1 MATRSRGKQI
11 KSLFTA
17 LVSAVLLVAIPTASP
32 AAESSP
38 AVGSADNSI
47 TLLSLTGPAS
57 VSIGLGLGS
66 SSTDPATSSV
76 ATASVKLSAAQ
87 VAGTTHEAYSASA
100 SYDADPSKRTA
111 GTDSPPAINIS
122 ASPIADVSVEATG
135 LSAAT
140 PDPLTAA
147 SSLTKAA
154 MSADLVAGLVKL
166 TDVKIDLSDES
177 KVAGAKASQT
187 ASINKIE
194 LVPLSAILDLTQLS
208 LDDLLALADIV
219 DPSGATS
226 QAARDARDDLAAE
239 INALLSDPLVCT
251 AVQTLLPSASCTVD
265 SSMSVEDLV
274 ALAEVVSSV
283 EETLPTCSG
292 ADICPVSDALAALNA
307 ALDALRDLLGALSL
321 LTIEGLSAGVTASAF
336 DTTSEA
342 SASVADLGS
351 VKILGQEVLKSGTMS
366 EQLAAVSA
374 AVGVVTA
381 QLNSLI
387 SALGLAVS
395 INPFSTSTSTTPE
408 GNYQSAKST
417 VTALSVQ
424 VSTSGTTGAV
434 LPLSMGVSV
443 LSLNATAK
451 HMPAVQST
459 SPNGPLASTGEPP
472 FFAMAGF
479 ALIALA
485 LRLRRWLGDA
495 A

>member
-1 MATRSRGKQI
+1 M
-11 KSLFTA
+11 
-17 LVSAVLLVAIPTASP
+17 
-32 AAESSP
+32 
-38 AVGSADNSI
+38 
-47 TLLSLTGPAS
+47 
-57 VSIGLGLGS
+57 
-66 SSTDPATSSV
+66 

-100 SYDADPSKRTA
+100 SYDADPSKRSA
-111 GTDSPPAINIS
+111 GTDSPPAINVT
-122 ASPIADVSVEATG
+122 ASPLADLSVGATG

-140 PDPLTAA
+140 PDPLTAV
-147 SSLTKAA
+147 SSLVKATI
-154 MSADLVAGLVKL
+154 SADLVAGLVKL

-187 ASINKIE
+187 ASIDKIE

-208 LDDLLALADIV
+208 LDDLLALADIA
-219 DPSGATS
+219 DPSGAMSRT
-226 QAARDARDDLAAE
+226 ARDASDDLEDE
-239 INALLSDPLVCT
+239 INTLLSDPLACT

-274 ALAEVVSSV
+274 ALADVVSSV
-283 EETLPTCSG
+283 EQTLPTCSG

-321 LTIEGLSAGVTASAF
+321 LSIEGLSAGVTASAF

-342 SASVADLGS
+342 SATVADLGT
-351 VKILGQEVLKSGTMS
+351 VKILGQEVLKSGTIT
-366 EQLAAVSA
+366 EQLATVSA
-374 AVGVVTA
+374 AVGVITA

-387 SALGLAVS
+387 AALGLAVS
-395 INPFSTSTSTTPE
+395 ISPFSTSTSTTPD
-408 GNYQSAKST
+408 GSYQSAKST

-424 VSTSGTTGAV
+424 VSTSGTVGAV

-443 LSLNATAK
+443 LSLNANAK
-451 HMPAVQST
+451 HMPAVQAA
-459 SPNGPLASTGEPP
+459 SPNEPLANTGESPI
-472 FFAMAGF
+472 FAMAGF